1 MRDQKKIGTFF
12 QNNLVLMTIL
22 ILVGVSAI
30 IEPKFLSIANLG
42 NIMNQFGQ
50 LSFVSLGMTVAII
63 GGFIDLSV
71 VGIVSLSAVFTI
83 SMIDVI
89 GQYGALVAGLGAGAL
104 MGIINAQVIIRSAGS
119 TKG

>member
-22 ILVGVSAI
+22 ILVGVTAI

-42 NIMNQFGQ
+42 NIMNQFGP

-71 VGIVSLSAVFTI
+71 VGR
-83 SMIDVI
+83 I
-89 GQYGALVAGLGAGAL
+89 GSRRVDGVYQRAGYYQLRRDDSGQICL
-104 MGIINAQVIIRSAGS
+104 HYVWPEFGI
-119 TKG
+119 